1 MKDNKKFLIGL
12 IAIVALV
19 CVISLLAPKGN
30 NLSQQSKAVPQ
41 PKSGYEIEKEMR
53 AKITPEYLD
62 NIVKTLSAPH
72 FEHIDSIRYVL
83 SLEDEIRNLKYEE
96 DAWDSCHYTYIMLIP
111 YVYGKPKIAT
121 AKEGEYNFFLHGRI
135 TNKNIDNPFDDL
147 NRELEI
153 YESNTHAFIY
163 SKGKDL
169 ETRNKEYKQWER
181 CQSKE
186 KTKSKQQSEQKE
198 SSSSYSNSS
207 YSSISSNGKI
217 KTGKTISINA
227 TCIGAIDEA
236 TLDDIS
242 KSVSRGDEGVMKVA
256 LASGYAIVVQQGTSA
271 TIVSIRTGK
280 VRVKLSDGRMV
291 WVLYKHVK

>member
-30 NLSQQSKAVPQ
+30 NLSQQSQAVPQ

-53 AKITPEYLD
+53 EKITPEYLE

-72 FEHIDSIRYVL
+72 FEYIDSIRHVL
-83 SLEDEIRNLKYEE
+83 SLEDEIRKLKFEE

-121 AKEGEYNFFLHGRI
+121 AKKGKYDFFLHGRI

-153 YESNTHAFIY
+153 YESNTHTFIY

-169 ETRNKEYKQWER
+169 EKRNIEYKQWER
-181 CQSKE
+181 CKNKE
-186 KTKSKQQSEQKE
+186 KSKSRQQSEQPE
-198 SSSSYSNSS
+198 SGSSYTNSS
-207 YSSISSNGKI
+207 NLSSSSNGKI

-227 TCIGAIDEA
+227 TCIGAIDET
-236 TLDDIS
+236 TLDKIT
-242 KSVSRGDEGVMKVA
+242 KSASRGDEGVMKVA
-256 LASGYAIVVQQGTSA
+256 VASGYAIVVQQGTTA